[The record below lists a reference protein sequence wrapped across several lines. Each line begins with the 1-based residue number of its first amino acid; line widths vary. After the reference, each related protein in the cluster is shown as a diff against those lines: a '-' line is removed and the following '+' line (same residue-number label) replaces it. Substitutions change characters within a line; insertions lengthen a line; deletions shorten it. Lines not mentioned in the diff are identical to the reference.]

1 MMIPFQEILPSLSL
15 RHLVRSYHLANLPP
29 TPYNIKPYPARIE
42 HALAFFARG
51 FIHSHDLVTGNSYRV
66 ARNAIFGQQVGRLNF
81 ETYTEG
87 DFLMLMVIF
96 QPGGLYRLLGFSSQ
110 ELTTQFT
117 DAESIIG
124 QELQSVNDQI
134 ANALSYAEMIERVEV
149 YLLKQI
155 KKVKKE
161 AHGIDQI
168 GQILLQQPKGFSLDW
183 LANQAH
189 LSPRQFERVFKERM
203 GVGPKLYCRIN
214 RFFNAFQYKELHPEV
229 DWLSVAL
236 EFGYSDYYHLCKDS
250 KQFAQV
256 TPTILLNQLQLRPEL
271 MALVDH

>member
-1 MMIPFQEILPSLSL
+1 MIPFQEIQPSPPL
-15 RHLVRSYHLANLPP
+15 RHLVRNYILANIPP
-29 TPYNIKPYPARIE
+29 TPYSIKPYPARIE

-110 ELTTQFT
+110 EFTTQFT

-134 ANALSYAEMIERVEV
+134 ANALSYAEMIERVEI
-149 YLLKQI
+149 YLLKQLQ
-155 KKVKKE
+155 KVKKE

-168 GQILLQQPKGFSLDW
+168 GQILLHHPQGYSLDW

-189 LSPRQFERVFKERM
+189 LSPRQFERIFKERM
-203 GVGPKLYCRIN
+203 GVGPKLFTRIN
-214 RFFNAFQYKELHPEV
+214 RFFNAFQQKELHPEL
-229 DWLSVAL
+229 DWLSIAL
-236 EFGYSDYYHLCKDS
+236 DFGYTDYYHLCKDS

-256 TPTILLNQLQLRPEL
+256 TPNVLLTQHLLRPEL
-271 MALVDH
+271 MAFLER

>member
-1 MMIPFQEILPSLSL
+1 MIPFQEIQPSPPL
-15 RHLVRSYHLANLPP
+15 RHLVRNYILANIPP
-29 TPYNIKPYPARIE
+29 TPYCIKPYPARIE

-134 ANALSYAEMIERVEV
+134 ANAFSYPEMIERVEI
-149 YLLKQI
+149 YLLKQLQ
-155 KKVKKE
+155 KVKKE

-168 GQILLQQPKGFSLDW
+168 GQILLHHPQGYSLDW
-183 LANQAH
+183 LAHQAH
-189 LSPRQFERVFKERM
+189 LSPRQFERIFKERM
-203 GVGPKLYCRIN
+203 GVGPKLFTRIN
-214 RFFNAFQYKELHPEV
+214 RFFNAFQQKELHPKL
-229 DWLSVAL
+229 DWLSIAL
-236 EFGYSDYYHLCKDS
+236 DFGYTDYYHLCKDS
-250 KQFAQV
+250 KQFAQA
-256 TPTILLNQLQLRPEL
+256 TPNVLLTQHLLRPEL
-271 MALVDH
+271 MAFLER

>member
-1 MMIPFQEILPSLSL
+1 MIPFQEILPSPPL
-15 RHLVRSYHLANLPP
+15 RHLVRNYLLVNIPP
-29 TPYNIKPYPARIE
+29 IPFNISPYPARIE

-51 FIHSHDLVTGNSYRV
+51 FIHSHDLVTGNSHRV

-81 ETYTEG
+81 ETHTEG

-110 ELTTQFT
+110 ELTNQFT

-124 QELQSVNDQI
+124 QELQRINDQI
-134 ANALSYAEMIERVEV
+134 ANALSYAEIIELIEV
-149 YLLKQI
+149 YLLKKLRQ
-155 KKVKKE
+155 VKKE

-168 GQILLQQPKGFSLDW
+168 GQILLHNPQGYSLDW

-189 LSPRQFERVFKERM
+189 LSPRQFERRFKERM
-203 GVGPKLYCRIN
+203 GIGPKLYCRIN
-214 RFFNAFQYKELHPEV
+214 RFFNAFQFKELHPEI

-236 EFGYSDYYHLCKDS
+236 DFGYTDYYHLCKDS
-250 KQFAQV
+250 KQFALV
-256 TPTILLNQLQLRPEL
+256 TPTILLNQLRLRPEL

>member
-1 MMIPFQEILPSLSL
+1 MIPFQEILPSPPL
-15 RHLVRSYHLANLPP
+15 RHLVRNYVLVNIPP
-29 TPYNIKPYPARIE
+29 TPFNITPYPARIE

-51 FIHSHDLVTGNSYRV
+51 FIRSYDLVTGSSYRV

-81 ETYTEG
+81 ESHYEG

-124 QELQSVNDQI
+124 KELQSVNDQI
-134 ANALSYAEMIERVEV
+134 ANALSYAEIIVRIEE
-149 YLLKQI
+149 YLLKQLH
-155 KKVKKE
+155 KVKKE
-161 AHGIDQI
+161 AHSIDQI
-168 GQILLQQPKGFSLDW
+168 GQILLHQPQGFSLDW

-189 LSPRQFERVFKERM
+189 LSPRQFERIFKERM
-203 GVGPKLYCRIN
+203 GIGPKMYSRIN

-236 EFGYSDYYHLCKDS
+236 DFGYSDYYHLCKDS

-256 TPTILLNQLQLRPEL
+256 TPNILLNQLQLRPEL
-271 MALVDH
+271 MALLDY

>member
-1 MMIPFQEILPSLSL
+1 LIPFQEILPSPPL
-15 RHLVRSYHLANLPP
+15 RQLVRNYLLVNIPP
-29 TPYNIKPYPARIE
+29 TPFNIKPYPARIE

-51 FIHSHDLVTGNSYRV
+51 FIHSHDLVTGSSYRV

-81 ETYTEG
+81 ETHTEG

-124 QELQSVNDQI
+124 KELQSVNDQI
-134 ANALSYAEMIERVEV
+134 ANALSYADMIARVER
-149 YLLKQI
+149 YLLKQLH
-155 KKVKKE
+155 KVKKDV
-161 AHGIDQI
+161 HGIDQI
-168 GQILLQQPKGFSLDW
+168 GQILLHQPKGFSLDW

-189 LSPRQFERVFKERM
+189 LSPRQFERIFKERM
-203 GVGPKLYCRIN
+203 GVGPKMYSRIN

-236 EFGYSDYYHLCKDS
+236 DFGYSDYYHLCKDS

-256 TPTILLNQLQLRPEL
+256 TPNILLNQLQLRPEL
-271 MALVDH
+271 MALLDH